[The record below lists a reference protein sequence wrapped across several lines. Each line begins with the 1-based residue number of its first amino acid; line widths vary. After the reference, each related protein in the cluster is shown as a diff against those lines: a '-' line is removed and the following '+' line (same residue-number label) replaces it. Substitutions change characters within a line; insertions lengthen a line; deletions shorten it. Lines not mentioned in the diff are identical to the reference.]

1 MVPTRKINETLKRL
15 RRERGLTQIAFA
27 KQVKLTQSAIC
38 QSEMGIITPTI
49 ATLRRV
55 AKALGVSVAELLR

>member
-1 MVPTRKINETLKRL
+1 MKAIGKTIKRL
-15 RRERGLTQIAFA
+15 RRQRGWTQIDLAN
-27 KQVKLTQSAIC
+27 KINLTQSAIC